1 MSYKGTPLSS
11 QIIWLEQRV
20 EQLESGP
27 GGIMEMKQTIADK
40 ESRIE
45 QLEAALRFYAC
56 DCKPECKCGLE
67 YYSGVTYCGHTA
79 RKALKEKEPLQ
90 WTENYGQ
97 GSEPWLKDEK

>member
-11 QIIWLEQRV
+11 QIVWLEQRI

-40 ESRIE
+40 EKRIAE
-45 QLEAALRFYAC
+45 LENELAGR
-56 DCKPECKCGLE
+56 
-67 YYSGVTYCGHTA
+67 VV
-79 RKALKEKEPLQ
+79 

-97 GSEPWLKDEK
+97 GSEPWLKDKK